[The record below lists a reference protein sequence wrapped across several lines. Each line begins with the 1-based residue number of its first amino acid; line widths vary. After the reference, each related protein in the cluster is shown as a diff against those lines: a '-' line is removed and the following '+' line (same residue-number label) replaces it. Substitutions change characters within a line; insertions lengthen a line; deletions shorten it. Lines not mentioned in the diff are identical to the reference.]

1 MNVSCQT
8 LTLPWSEEAL
18 DGCDSLLFV
27 CLLCPTSL
35 LPVFAT
41 CITVPSSAS
50 GMEQGSIRIL
60 KQWHTFARNYV
71 FWHWDKKKSCPYP
84 ICLNC
89 CWELP
94 WSLYHS
100 RFGMPLFQC
109 FITLNT
115 VFFFFFPL
123 DIQIKCIFLQME
135 AFCPCA
141 IWHSHLQL
149 YFFYFKFYPVLLFI
163 FLLYNPLLFKTWYI
177 IELPFSHWLNFLN
190 LFWLLFLH
198 SVAELF

>member
-115 VFFFFFPL
+115 VFFFFFSTGYPN
-123 DIQIKCIFLQME
+123 KMHFPANGGFLSMR
-135 AFCPCA
+135 
-141 IWHSHLQL
+141 HLTQSSSTL
-149 YFFYFKFYPVLLFI
+149 FFLF
-163 FLLYNPLLFKTWYI
+163 
-177 IELPFSHWLNFLN
+177 
-190 LFWLLFLH
+190 
-198 SVAELF
+198 